1 MTPIQDSSKKN
12 EGYVYKKVL
21 DKRMKNKPKFQIN
34 NLVRIVDIKK
44 TSSKGDTINWSYN
57 LYKDTEI
64 INDTIPAYKIDNLP
78 ERYNKTLLRKTEL
91 SLKEKK
97 DVMKKLNITQIKTKC
112 LGPSL
117 PILTNLFV
125 NTRA

>member
-1 MTPIQDSSKKN
+1 
-12 EGYVYKKVL
+12 
-21 DKRMKNKPKFQIN
+21 MKNKPKFQIN
-34 NLVRIVDIKK
+34 SLVRIADIKR

-57 LYKDTEI
+57 LYKNTEI

-91 SLKEKK
+91 SLKENK

-112 LGPSL
+112 LDPSL